1 MKQHILS
8 STHRCIICPHHTV
21 HKHHPSFNPRLS
33 TSPWSNTTHFSPKS
47 IHLRIIIKTAISY
60 FLVFIMLTKSN
71 CFLHTDLTPD
81 LGDIIHTVYSLGH
94 RSNTLVKQKK
104 KKCLQTLACYIIL
117 HNKHFLHQILSSI
130 CSNPSKIH
138 THTHT
143 V

>member
-104 KKCLQTLACYIIL
+104 KNVCRHLHVTLFCITNTFCTRSFLQYAATLPKY
-117 HNKHFLHQILSSI
+117 
-130 CSNPSKIH
+130 